1 MYDFKSILEIMELPQ
16 KAMTYDG
23 KYLENQIPGYLTLD
37 VAGRE
42 SLDTDIQ
49 TDEIHVGSIISNQK
63 LKSKTLIVEYGLTF
77 ENYEDSQFKF
87 NKIKQ
92 FLFRREDVPIV
103 FNDENGI
110 LFYGRLSLMQQPTY
124 HTNEFATG
132 KIELF
137 CQNPLKH
144 SRIKEFSNVIT
155 MDSPIETTPKKII
168 VKLSTNSSIKITN
181 KRSGAKIKI
190 TSAAIYSDNLVE
202 FDFEHGKVFVNGAD
216 RTAILD
222 LDSDFENFYIH
233 RGDEIICNNG
243 VMTIYANE
251 VYL

>member
-1 MYDFKSILEIMELPQ
+1 MELPE
-16 KAMTYDG
+16 KAMSYEG

-37 VAGRE
+37 VVGRE
-42 SLDTDIQ
+42 SLDTELQ

-63 LKSKTLIVEYGLTF
+63 LKSRTLAVEYGLMF

-92 FLFRREDVPIV
+92 FLFRKEDVPIV

-110 LFYGRLSLMQQPTY
+110 LFYGRLSSMEQPTY

-132 KIELF
+132 KIEIF
-137 CQNPLKH
+137 CQNPLKR
-144 SRIKEFSNVIT
+144 SRIKELSNVIT
-155 MDSPIETTPKKII
+155 MDSPIETTPQKIV
-168 VKLSTNSSIKITN
+168 VKLATNSSIKITN
-181 KRSGAKIKI
+181 KRSGAKIKV
-190 TSAAIYSDNLVE
+190 TNAAIYSDNLVE
-202 FDFEHGKVFVNGAD
+202 FDFEQGKVFVNGVD

-233 RGDEIICNNG
+233 RGDELICSNG